1 MKKCR
6 FLYVFSYMVDKA
18 STCKST
24 YLQLNMQMQIFLCS
38 LLYICILNG
47 RHCTYTRI
55 NLAPIKP
62 TFIDISIS
70 TFYMVDTL
78 HTYKST

>member
-1 MKKCR
+1 
-6 FLYVFSYMVDKA
+6 
-18 STCKST
+18 
-24 YLQLNMQMQIFLCS
+24 MQIYLSTIKHADADFS
-38 LLYICILNG
+38 MYLLYICILNG
-47 RHCTYTRI
+47 RHCTMYIHNTYTRI
-55 NLAPIKP
+55 YLAPIKP